1 MLLYNK
7 DCFDQMKEMANNSID
22 LIVTDPP
29 YFIGYQGNEWD
40 KKKTSEETYNWY
52 LNFFKECK
60 RLLTDKGSM
69 WMFFGVSQSIEVIK
83 AADDSGLYLDLNNWK
98 SICRQKGRG
107 AKYKF
112 KSQREDIIY
121 LTKVKDQP
129 LLNNNDLFNYEQ
141 NITNILN
148 YYSGEVERPK
158 FNINETIFN
167 FKMPYYLS
175 KTEKQFHSCQKSIL
189 LLYALIKNSYIPENG
204 TIFDPFLGSGS
215 CAISSKLANK
225 NFIGC
230 ELDSEMLEKAKQWIE
245 SFDYENYKKDY
256 LIGE

>member
-1 MLLYNK
+1 MVLYNE
-7 DCFDQMKEMANNSID
+7 DCFTRMKQMPDSSID

-29 YFIGYQGNEWD
+29 YFIGFQGKDWD
-40 KKKTSEETYNWY
+40 EKRSSEEVYEWY

-69 WMFFGVSQSIEVIK
+69 WMFFGVSQSIEVIQ
-83 AADDSGLYLDLNNWK
+83 AADDSGLFLDLANWK

-121 LTKVKDQP
+121 LTKDKNTK
-129 LLNNNDLFNYEQ
+129 LLNNNDLFNYDQ

-158 FNINETIFN
+158 FEIAETIFN

-189 LLYALIKNSYIPENG
+189 LLYALIMNSPIPENG
-204 TIFDPFLGSGS
+204 TVFDPFMGSGS
-215 CAISSKLANK
+215 CAISSTLADK
-225 NFIGC
+225 KFIGC
-230 ELDSEMLEKAKQWIE
+230 ELDSDMLDKARNWID
-245 SFDYENYKKDY
+245 SFDYTNYKKDY
-256 LIGE
+256 LV